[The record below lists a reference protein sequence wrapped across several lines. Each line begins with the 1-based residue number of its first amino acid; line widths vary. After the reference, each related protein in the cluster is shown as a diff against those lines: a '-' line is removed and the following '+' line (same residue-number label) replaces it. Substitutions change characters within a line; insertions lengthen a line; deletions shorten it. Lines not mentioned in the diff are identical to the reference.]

1 MAGLDWLKKK
11 QQLLL
16 TNRTKGTDKFNQT
29 IMDNLK
35 SLPGKSSFF
44 IPWISALLI
53 KKIGYTGPIKAAIF
67 K

>member
-35 SLPGKSSFF
+35 SLPGD
-44 IPWISALLI
+44 
-53 KKIGYTGPIKAAIF
+53 
-67 K
+67 